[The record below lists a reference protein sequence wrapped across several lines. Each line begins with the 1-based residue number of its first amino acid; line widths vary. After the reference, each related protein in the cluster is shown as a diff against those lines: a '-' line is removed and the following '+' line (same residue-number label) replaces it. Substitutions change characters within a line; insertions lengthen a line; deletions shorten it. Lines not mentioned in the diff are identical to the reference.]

1 MCRGSL
7 RFPGQIYS
15 VLYLV
20 KRSFFSPEASLS
32 QAHFC
37 YRDYSERRVGLVFG
51 QICPE
56 EENYIE
62 ILL

>member
-1 MCRGSL
+1 MCHGSL

-20 KRSFFSPEASLS
+20 KRRFFSPEASPS
-32 QAHFC
+32 QVHFC
-37 YRDYSERRVGLVFG
+37 YRDYSEWRVGLVFG
-51 QICPE
+51 QIGPE

>member
-20 KRSFFSPEASLS
+20 KRRFSLQRLVPAKHISVTGIILS
-32 QAHFC
+32 G
-37 YRDYSERRVGLVFG
+37 E
-51 QICPE
+51 
-56 EENYIE
+56 
-62 ILL
+62 